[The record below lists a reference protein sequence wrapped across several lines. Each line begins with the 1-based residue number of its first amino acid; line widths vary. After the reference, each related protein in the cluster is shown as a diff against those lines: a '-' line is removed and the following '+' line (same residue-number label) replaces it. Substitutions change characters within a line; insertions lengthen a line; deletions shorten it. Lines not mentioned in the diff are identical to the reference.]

1 MPPPSLA
8 TGVKRRTSVDKLL
21 NRVSVLPSQPKQD
34 HGGVGKSQEVVKK
47 KTSFGDAVAR
57 FFSGGKKRQD
67 DEHDADAGGGAGKHV
82 V

>member
-34 HGGVGKSQEVVKK
+34 RGGMGKSQKVVKK

-57 FFSGGKKRQD
+57 FFSGGKKRD
-67 DEHDADAGGGAGKHV
+67 DGHDADAGGGAGKHV